1 MTIYPPAPAA
11 HTQLKYLAKAAN
23 SMNAELSTNSK
34 PREGVEEEVEIHYHN
49 TCQKCDYRGNRT
61 EDQDWISIS
70 TGPLDSER
78 RIIEVG
84 KFPNRCTPCDT
95 KSRRYTRMG
104 ATLRKIQ
111 QIKNDLVNSSEFD
124 RPKMIT
130 IGNKEALDKK
140 EFTRR
145 LKIFHRDCPWLI
157 GGTFVKELG
166 TKPMG
171 DYDGM
176 WHSHGVYIAPWLEL
190 EKANEELRTYGL
202 ELNKFKQAI
211 IDEKFIDA
219 GLKNYIAKYMCKDG
233 GRKQSVG
240 ALYRCVLEEIDVID
254 STITIKCWKQPNKK
268 YQLQMKE
275 WIKSQ

>member
-1 MTIYPPAPAA
+1 MVISVPPPTQ
-11 HTQLKYLAKAAN
+11 HTAVKYLEKAAS
-23 SMNAELSTNSK
+23 SMSTELSTNSK
-34 PREGVEEEVEIHYHN
+34 PREVYAN
-49 TCQKCDYRGNRT
+49 TCEKCAYRGNRT
-61 EDQDWISIS
+61 EEQDWVAIS

-78 RIIEVG
+78 KIIEVG

-111 QIKNDLVNSSEFD
+111 QIKDDLVKSSKFS
-124 RPKMIT
+124 RPKMMT

-145 LKIFHRDCPWLI
+145 LKIFHRDCPWII

-171 DYDGM
+171 DYNGM
-176 WHSHGVYIAPWLEL
+176 WHSHGVYIAPYF
-190 EKANEELRTYGL
+190 EEWPTEEVESYGL
-202 ELNKFKQAI
+202 CLNKYKEAKI
-211 IDEKFIDA
+211 NANFIDS

-240 ALYRCVLEEIDVID
+240 ALYRCVQEKIEILD
-254 STITIKCWKQPNKK
+254 SEKTIKIWKQPNRN
-268 YQLQMKE
+268 YQTQMKE
-275 WIKSQ
+275 WIKNGS